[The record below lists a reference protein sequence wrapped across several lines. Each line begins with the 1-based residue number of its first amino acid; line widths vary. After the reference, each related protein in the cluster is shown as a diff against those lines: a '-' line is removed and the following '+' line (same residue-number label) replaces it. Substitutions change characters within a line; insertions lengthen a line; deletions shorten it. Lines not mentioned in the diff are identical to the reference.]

1 MNTKVRDENGQPIDM
16 EDLDKLIQ
24 YFVKNCQ
31 MKEEFKTVI
40 KAMCLNDNTGYVR
53 KVIEKMCEEMSKTY
67 SSKKDFALNVLGD
80 FCRNTEDPNVWDT
93 LMRLDSYIQK
103 NNSNPKKRENAIEAK
118 DENGKTIY
126 FDELDNAITFLE
138 RCYGEGKNVYID
150 FNGHRLYSDCS
161 NLEIYDRLYG
171 MGKTMM
177 DVISYKV
184 MSDKTK
190 VLSKAIN
197 EMYMAMQKEITTRAK
212 REAAVGVLDK
222 YLSNINDYSLS
233 PLDFYNVKENLEDI
247 KSCMNIPNLYY
258 NRDEN
263 RKPMTEEGAIEAT
276 DAPQFLNRF
285 EEYNEIIAL
294 EDALK
299 YLKEKHKAGENVY
312 IKFGNVI
319 LDSCRDEFRSPYVV
333 WELVKMPIEGVNRLD
348 DAYLNVKTPEERME
362 IRKIWYTINGI
373 SYEHIE
379 DMNRE
384 DAIETTDAP
393 NEVYVGES
401 WDPSAERID
410 EVTELDNIVKY
421 LKRCRH
427 IGQNVY
433 VNFYGHKLYSCDV
446 TTRDAYLEVYG
457 VTKEELIELANMLP
471 SKSINTIFENIQ
483 KINNSLKGVNAQIQ
497 KLDNLAKYFW
507 SYFKKI
513 PATYMSSGK
522 TENDNTLIEK
532 NSDSEEISIAEAIE
546 QAQNDAKFRV
556 QKEKEFITR
565 LDELKIQQIILD
577 VYSRFSERL
586 TELTK
591 EETQEIP
598 GLQEKT

>member
-1 MNTKVRDENGQPIDM
+1 MNMNEGKKPMTK
-16 EDLDKLIQ
+16 
-24 YFVKNCQ
+24 
-31 MKEEFKTVI
+31 
-40 KAMCLNDNTGYVR
+40 
-53 KVIEKMCEEMSKTY
+53 
-67 SSKKDFALNVLGD
+67 
-80 FCRNTEDPNVWDT
+80 
-93 LMRLDSYIQK
+93 
-103 NNSNPKKRENAIEAK
+103 ENAIEYGTTDEIMDFMENIIFDCKETYKREVLTVVETLWRAWDLKAESLIETLETLEGRYEKQEEK
-118 DENGKTIY
+118 DAFNYVKNQISKYVKGKKNDPVTKESATEARNENGRQ
-126 FDELDNAITFLE
+126 LE
-138 RCYGEGKNVYID
+138 FYDATEARNEND
-150 FNGHRLYSDCS
+150 SQ
-161 NLEIYDRLYG
+161 LEFYDA
-171 MGKTMM
+171 T
-177 DVISYKV
+177 
-184 MSDKTK
+184 
-190 VLSKAIN
+190 
-197 EMYMAMQKEITTRAK
+197 
-212 REAAVGVLDK
+212 
-222 YLSNINDYSLS
+222 
-233 PLDFYNVKENLEDI
+233 
-247 KSCMNIPNLYY
+247 
-258 NRDEN
+258 
-263 RKPMTEEGAIEAT
+263 EAT

-299 YLKEKHKAGENVY
+299 YLRAKHKAGENVY
-312 IKFGNVI
+312 INFGNVK
-319 LDSCRDEFRSPYVV
+319 LYSCREEFRLPFVV
-333 WELVKMPIEGVNRLD
+333 QELVGMPIEVVDKLD
-348 DAYLNVKTPEERME
+348 DSYVTAKTPEERME

-384 DAIETTDAP
+384 DAIEATDAP

-401 WDPSAERID
+401 WDFSVKMID

-457 VTKEELIELANMLP
+457 VTKEELINLASMLP

-483 KINNSLKGVNAQIQ
+483 KINNGLKGVNAQIQ
-497 KLDNLAKYFW
+497 KLDDLAKYFW
-507 SYFKKI
+507 RNFKKI

-522 TENDNTLIEK
+522 TENDNTSIEK

-556 QKEKEFITR
+556 QEEKAFIPR
-565 LDELKIQQIILD
+565 LDELDIQQIILD

-591 EETQEIP
+591 EEIQEIS
-598 GLQEKT
+598 GLQEEIRTEN